1 MEEIPEW
8 NSVSGQENVVSGR
21 VLRDTYDNV
30 LRPSFFQ
37 WTKVIWILISSF
49 PVSFIHWKNEG
60 RRTLSYLSRNT
71 LPDTKSSCPDAEF
84 HSGICSTS
92 SGISSGRIYL
102 ANSGRIYL
110 ASSSKFFDR
119 IFVQGNF
126 WISYRENPGYLTLS
140 EGRSSDQQAE
150 GRKSDLRL
158 MFRNRFQ
165 SGIPYHD
172 RRISYLGE
180 YCGIDTIRSSGLHS
194 FNDESNLDPDQ
205 FFPGFFYH

>member
-1 MEEIPEW
+1 MNKRNRERT
-8 NSVSGQENVVSGR
+8 GQ
-21 VLRDTYDNV
+21 D
-30 LRPSFFQ
+30 PSYFYS
-37 WTKVIWILISSF
+37 WM
-49 PVSFIHWKNEG
+49 NEG

-180 YCGIDTIRSSGLHS
+180 YCGIATIRSSGLHS
-194 FNDESNLDPDQ
+194 FKNKSNLDPDQ
-205 FFPGFFYH
+205 FFPGFFHSWMNEGRKTLSYPSRNPTTWGLGRLINHYNS

>member
-1 MEEIPEW
+1 MKKAGGPYRIYPAILSQIRNPPVLIR
-8 NSVSGQENVVSGR
+8 NSTLE
-21 VLRDTYDNV
+21 
-30 LRPSFFQ
+30 SF
-37 WTKVIWILISSF
+37 
-49 PVSFIHWKNEG
+49 
-60 RRTLSYLSRNT
+60 
-71 LPDTKSSCPDAEF
+71 
-84 HSGICSTS
+84 STS

-180 YCGIDTIRSSGLHS
+180 YCGIATIRSSGLHS
-194 FNDESNLDPDQ
+194 FKNKSNLDPDQ
-205 FFPGFFYH
+205 FFPGFFYSLKNEGPRTLSYLSRNTTTWNKIRRKMKYEAKWNKR